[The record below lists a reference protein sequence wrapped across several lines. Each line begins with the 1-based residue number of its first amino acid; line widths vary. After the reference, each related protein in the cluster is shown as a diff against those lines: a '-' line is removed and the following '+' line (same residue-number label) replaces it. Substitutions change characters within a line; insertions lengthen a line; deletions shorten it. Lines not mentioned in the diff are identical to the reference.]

1 MRNERGF
8 TLIEL
13 ILIIVVL
20 GIMAA
25 LAIPKFLD
33 MRADAKKAAVQGSLG
48 GVRSAVAN
56 YKANQ
61 IVKSLVPELPTA
73 AQLGTAG
80 TVMDGP
86 VPDNPY
92 STATPKNTAS
102 ICTTAKGVTDAG
114 KPDAW
119 CYLETTGEF
128 WANSS
133 VAGENAL

>member
-33 MRADAKKAAVQGSLG
+33 MRADAKKAAVQGALG

-56 YKANQ
+56 WKANQ
-61 IVKSLVPELPTA
+61 IVKDLVPLYPTA
-73 AQLGTAG
+73 AQVGTAG

-86 VPDNPY
+86 MADNPY
-92 STATPKNTAS
+92 STSAPKSTVS
-102 ICTTAKGVTDAG
+102 ICAG
-114 KPDAW
+114 PKATLDGTKPDAW
-119 CYLETTGEF
+119 CYIEASGEF
-128 WANSS
+128 WANSN
-133 VAGENAL
+133 VAGEKDF

>member
-33 MRADAKKAAVQGSLG
+33 MRADAKKAAVQGALG

-56 YKANQ
+56 YKSNQ
-61 IVKSLVPELPTA
+61 IVKDLTPLLPTVAQVA
-73 AQLGTAG
+73 APG

-86 VPDNPY
+86 LPDNPY
-92 STATPKNTAS
+92 STNTPKNVVSGCA
-102 ICTTAKGVTDAG
+102 TAKGVIDAAS
-114 KPDAW
+114 PDAW
-119 CYLETTGEF
+119 CYIPTTGDF